1 MKPIDVESPTEFFQP
16 RQIIHSEKNTVIST
30 NHITHFTDKFSVI
43 LEILK
48 NGFRP
53 SFCDESQIY
62 KKEYEE
68 LETMIRFIGSEP
80 PTIEDVS
87 VPMVC
92 FCDIPLKYSFSQRKL
107 YGKYGISLK
116 KDWAMSK
123 WITPVTYV
131 AENTKNHALL
141 FAIYSLIDQAIAF
154 HRTDKCNT
162 EDNPP
167 LINLQQELYKL
178 RNFIKPYYNSLDN
191 RKFYDEREW
200 RYVPDNFYEEDHEN
214 IEKYLK
220 FELRDIYQIIVT
232 SSHEKKIVLRLL
244 EESFQIVPKTTVKIR
259 NKIRC
264 PTLD

>member
-1 MKPIDVESPTEFFQP
+1 MKPIDVESPSEIFQP
-16 RQIIHSEKNTVIST
+16 RQIIHSEKNTLIST
-30 NHITHFTDKFSVI
+30 NHITHFTDKFGVL

-48 NGFRP
+48 NGFKP
-53 SFCDESQIY
+53 SSCDESQIY

-68 LETMIRFIGSEP
+68 LETMIRFMGSEP

-107 YGKYGISLK
+107 YGKYGVSLK
-116 KDWAMSK
+116 KDWAISK

-167 LINLQQELYKL
+167 LINLHHELYKL

-200 RYVPDNFYEEDHEN
+200 RYVPDNFSVEDFEN

-220 FELRDIYQIIVT
+220 FDLRDIYQIILT
-232 SSHEKKIVLRLL
+232 SANERRIVLKLL
-244 EESFQIVPKTTVKIR
+244 REFYNEDSKKLIKIR
-259 NKIRC
+259 NKVRC
-264 PTLD
+264 RTID